1 MCPRVTEGDPP
12 DSAALGG
19 PGALV
24 PDRLAPHRRPHSG
37 AKVGPRAPRSGA
49 RRSDTWGK
57 ETLNLASN
65 AGSGPPSDPGQAS
78 NFLNFFFLSRKIAP
92 TVTLPLT
99 SRTARGCGVFQT
111 RVPSPAP
118 LLTGRGSFA
127 RLCRPRSRPQNGSRT
142 LQSLSVVMGQVTL
155 RGRKRGRVFLGKR
168 VPSGKCPLFPLR
180 KEGLHLGDRKGG
192 VRGRGSSQTKGEL
205 VSGGRWTASHPGQ
218 EQGRPPTGGVGR
230 SSRLPGPHPEHGPA
244 LSLLHD
250 FLPLLL
256 PGTLGIRSVLR
267 VRMRFK
273 ETHPLARDHAARKPQ
288 RWDSAPGPCDY
299 KGPPSTCVGFAATGN
314 RLRWISHGWQ
324 GSREGLEVIGCGVG

>member
-37 AKVGPRAPRSGA
+37 AKVGARAPRSGA

-65 AGSGPPSDPGQAS
+65 VGSGPPSDSGQAS
-78 NFLNFFFLSRKIAP
+78 NFLNLFFLGRKIAP

-99 SRTARGCGVFQT
+99 SGTARGCRVFQT

-127 RLCRPRSRPQNGSRT
+127 RLSRPRSRPQNGSRA

-168 VPSGKCPLFPLR
+168 VPSGKCPLFPPR

-205 VSGGRWTASHPGQ
+205 VSRGRQTSSHPGQ
-218 EQGRPPTGGVGR
+218 ERGHPPTGGVGR
-230 SSRLPGPHPEHGPA
+230 SSRPPGPHPEHGPA

-256 PGTLGIRSVLR
+256 PGTLGTRSVLQ

-288 RWDSAPGPCDY
+288 RWDSAPVRVIT
-299 KGPPSTCVGFAATGN
+299 KGPLRPASALPPQGTVCAGYPTGG
-314 RLRWISHGWQ
+314 RGA
-324 GSREGLEVIGCGVG
+324 GKG